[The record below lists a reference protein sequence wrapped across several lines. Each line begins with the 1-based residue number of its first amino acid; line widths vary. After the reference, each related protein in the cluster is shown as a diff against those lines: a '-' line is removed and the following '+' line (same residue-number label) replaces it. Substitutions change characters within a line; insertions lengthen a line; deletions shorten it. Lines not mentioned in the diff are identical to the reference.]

1 MPSNRELIL
10 RWRRE
15 CGLPV
20 ADLEAMTD
28 EEYDEN
34 QRRLEEKSSHESDG
48 LSSGPVYHQ
57 TFSRNRR

>member
-28 EEYDEN
+28 EEYEEN
-34 QRRLEEKSSHESDG
+34 QRRLEEKAAH
-48 LSSGPVYHQ
+48 
-57 TFSRNRR
+57 